1 MTAVTGHALMTME
14 LLSTKLRPPLSRR
27 APLRRPRLAT
37 AVPARLVLITAP
49 AGYGKTC
56 LAAQM
61 HADWLAGG
69 GAAGWLTVDAQDRD
83 VVRFCAHLLE
93 ALQRAA
99 GHAAPE
105 AQRLL
110 ASGGEQGEAPSA
122 AALLHAL
129 LAAFAALERP
139 VLMVLDDLHTVD
151 DHGAGG
157 PLGGLLG
164 ELLRAPLDRLHW
176 VIVSRGLPGLPLARL
191 RAAGEVTDIDARALA
206 FSPAETADF
215 MQRAGAPALS
225 AAQID
230 RLHARTEGW
239 AASLQ
244 LAALALGEAG
254 DVDAFLQQ
262 FSGADRDVADFLMEE
277 VFNRQPPALRDFLL
291 ATSIL
296 ERFDPALCDA
306 VTGLRGSCAL
316 IDEVERR
323 DLFVQ
328 SLDRERQ
335 WYRYHRLFADLLRQ
349 RLQRTRPD
357 AVAGLHRRACDWLA
371 AHGQTEAAVE
381 HAFAAGDAA
390 RAGALIDALSTPL
403 FVGGRTATLRALAA
417 RLPPQVAEAQPRLQL
432 ELAWEHTIR
441 WRFAEARHALAA
453 VEAHADLGGADG
465 PALHAR
471 LAHRQFMLQVFTD
484 DLDGAL
490 TAGQAWLTAYG
501 GGGDFMSGSVAV
513 AQMMCERESHRV
525 ELTAARAAAFRQ
537 RFADTG
543 ALYGMVF
550 SETVIGSTHALRGE
564 LALARA
570 AFEEAGRAAVR
581 IHGEGSLL
589 AAMPAAQLAALA
601 CEGNRLDEADALL
614 ERCDAAHGD
623 ATEFGLVDS
632 VIARHLTA
640 ARLARARRQTDAAH
654 QALDSGLRLADE
666 YRLPRLRA
674 HLQAERVRLCLLD
687 GRVKEAARL
696 LGGFAPPGLPPAAD
710 AFCGSDRVALAMAQA
725 RVDFEHGAH
734 ADVLARLRRWTRW
747 AAGRQCLTPALRL
760 SLLLAALARRGG
772 DMVTARHALAD
783 ALRWRGSADF
793 VRSFVDEGED
803 IRALL
808 AERQGDPPCDALL
821 CAFDGGDAALALAP
835 VAPDDP
841 RSLSAR
847 ELDILGL
854 TAANLQTAEIAARLG
869 LADTTVKWYWKRI
882 FEKLGVRRRP
892 LAVRAARQRGLIA

>member
-1 MTAVTGHALMTME
+1 VSAARG
-14 LLSTKLRPPLSRR
+14 
-27 APLRRPRLAT
+27 
-37 AVPARLVLITAP
+37 VPA
-49 AGYGKTC
+49 
-56 LAAQM
+56 
-61 HADWLAGG
+61 
-69 GAAGWLTVDAQDRD
+69 
-83 VVRFCAHLLE
+83 
-93 ALQRAA
+93 
-99 GHAAPE
+99 
-105 AQRLL
+105 
-110 ASGGEQGEAPSA
+110 
-122 AALLHAL
+122 
-129 LAAFAALERP
+129 
-139 VLMVLDDLHTVD
+139 
-151 DHGAGG
+151 
-157 PLGGLLG
+157 
-164 ELLRAPLDRLHW
+164 
-176 VIVSRGLPGLPLARL
+176 LPLARL
-191 RAAGEVTDIDARALA
+191 RAAGEVMDIDARALA
-206 FSPAETADF
+206 FSLPETAGF
-215 MQRAGAPALS
+215 MQRTGAPALS
-225 AAQID
+225 AEQVG

-244 LAALALGEAG
+244 LAAIALGSAD

-296 ERFDPALCDA
+296 ERFDHALCDA
-306 VTGLRGSCAL
+306 LLDSGGSRAL

-323 DLFVQ
+323 DLFLL
-328 SLDRERQ
+328 SLDRERAC
-335 WYRYHRLFADLLRQ
+335 YRYHRLFADLLRQ
-349 RLQRTRPD
+349 RLQRTRPQTLPL
-357 AVAGLHRRACDWLA
+357 LHRRACDWLA
-371 AHGQTEAAVE
+371 ADGQTEAAIA
-381 HAFAAGDAA
+381 HAFAAGDME
-390 RAGALIDALSTPL
+390 RAGALVDHVSTPL
-403 FVGGRTATLRALAA
+403 FVSGRTATLRALAA
-417 RLPPQVAEAQPRLQL
+417 RLPPAVADAQPRLQL

-490 TAGQAWLTAYG
+490 TAGQAWLAVHG

-513 AQMMCERESHRV
+513 AQMMCERESHRCA
-525 ELTAARAAAFRQ
+525 LTAARAAAFRQ

-550 SETVIGSTHALRGE
+550 SETVIGSTHAVRGE

-581 IHGEGSLL
+581 IHGEASLL

-601 CEGNRLDEADALL
+601 YEGNRLGEADALL
-614 ERCDAAHGD
+614 ERCAVAHG
-623 ATEFGLVDS
+623 ASTEFGLVDS

-640 ARLARARRQTDAAH
+640 ARLARARRQNDAAH
-654 QALDSGLRLADE
+654 LTLDRGLRLADE

-674 HLQAERVRLCLLD
+674 HLQAERVRLYLLD
-687 GRVKEAARL
+687 GHVKDAARL
-696 LGGFAPPGLPPAAD
+696 LAGFAPPGLPPAAD
-710 AFCGSDRVALAMAQA
+710 VFCGSDRVALAMAQA
-725 RVDFEHGAH
+725 RIDFEHGAH

-747 AAGRQCLTPALRL
+747 AAERQCLSPALRL
-760 SLLLAALARRGG
+760 SLLLAALARRCG
-772 DMVTARHALAD
+772 DLVTARHALAD

-808 AERQGDPPCDALL
+808 AEQQGDPLCGALL
-821 CAFDGGDAALALAP
+821 GAFDGGEAALAPTLA
-835 VAPDDP
+835 APDDP

>member
-1 MTAVTGHALMTME
+1 MTIE
-14 LLSTKLRPPLSRR
+14 LVHSKLQAPTWRR
-27 APLRRPRLAT
+27 RSLPRPRL
-37 AVPARLVLITAP
+37 VPAEPPRLVLITAP
-49 AGYGKTC
+49 AGYGKTR

-61 HADWLAGG
+61 HDDWRARG
-69 GAAGWLTVDAQDRD
+69 GAAAWLTLDAQDSD
-83 VVRFCAHLLE
+83 VVRVCAHLLE
-93 ALQRAA
+93 ALQRAS
-99 GHAAPE
+99 GRAAPE
-105 AQRLL
+105 ARRLI

-122 AALLHAL
+122 AALLPAL
-129 LAAFAALERP
+129 RAAFAALDAP
-139 VLMVLDDLHTVD
+139 LLLVLDDLHTVD
-151 DHGAGG
+151 GEVVLD
-157 PLGGLLG
+157 LLG
-164 ELLRAPLDRLHW
+164 DLLRTPLDRLHW
-176 VIVSRGLPGLPLARL
+176 VIASRGMPALPLARL
-191 RAAGEVTDIDARALA
+191 RAAGDVVDIDTRALA
-206 FSPAETADF
+206 FSLPETVAF
-215 MQRAGAPALS
+215 MQHS
-225 AAQID
+225 AARPLSEAQVGW
-230 RLHARTEGW
+230 LHARTEGW
-239 AASLQ
+239 AVSLQ
-244 LAALALGEAG
+244 LAAIALGSAA

-291 ATSIL
+291 DTSIL
-296 ERFDPALCDA
+296 ERFDHALCDA
-306 VTGLRGSCAL
+306 LCDGGGSRAL

-323 DLFVQ
+323 DLFLL
-328 SLDRERQ
+328 SLDRERA
-335 WYRYHRLFADLLRQ
+335 WYRYHPLFADLLRQ
-349 RLQRTRPD
+349 RLQRTRPETVP
-357 AVAGLHRRACDWLA
+357 ALHRRACDWLA
-371 AHGQTEAAVE
+371 AHGHIEAAIE
-381 HAFAAGDAA
+381 HALAAGDHA
-390 RAGALIDALSTPL
+390 RAGALVDGISTPL
-403 FVGGRTATLRALAA
+403 FVSGRTATLRALAA
-417 RLPPQVAEAQPRLQL
+417 RLLPQVADAQPRLQL

-453 VEAHADLGGADG
+453 VATHADLTGPDG

-490 TAGQAWLTAYG
+490 TSGQAWLAAHG

-513 AQMMCERESHRV
+513 ALMMCERESHRCA
-525 ELTAARAAAFRQ
+525 LTAARAAAFRQ

-564 LALARA
+564 LALARE

-581 IHGEGSLL
+581 IHGEASLL

-601 CEGNRLDEADALL
+601 YEGNRLGEVDALL
-614 ERCDAAHGD
+614 ERCAAAHGVS
-623 ATEFGLVDS
+623 AEFGLVDS

-640 ARLARARRQTDAAH
+640 ARLARARRQNDAAH
-654 QALDSGLRLADE
+654 LALDRGLRLADE

-674 HLQAERVRLCLLD
+674 HVQAERVRLYLLD
-687 GRVKEAARL
+687 GHAKDAARL

-710 AFCGSDRVALAMAQA
+710 TFCGSDRVALAMAQA
-725 RVDFEHGAH
+725 RIDFEHGAH

-747 AAGRQCLTPALRL
+747 AAERQCLTSALRL
-760 SLLLAALARRGG
+760 SLLLAALARRSG
-772 DMVTARHALAD
+772 DLITARHALAD
-783 ALRWRGSADF
+783 ALRWRGRADF

-808 AERQGDPPCDALL
+808 TEQQGDPLCDALL
-821 CAFDGGDAALALAP
+821 RAFDGGEAALAPTLA
-835 VAPDDP
+835 APDDP

-892 LAVRAARQRGLIA
+892 LAVRLARQRGLIA